1 MPQSAKNTMGSL
13 SQAKTLG
20 GVGSILVL
28 LTIIPTVGVVL
39 AIIGFVMTLI
49 AVKYISDYLQDSA
62 IFRNMIIAIGLSI
75 VGFVV
80 VAVIV
85 AASVFSFIGLGSLNS
100 GTVTPSPGLF
110 GALAGIV
117 VGLVI
122 GWIVLVLSAYFL
134 RKAYNTVGLK
144 LNVGMFKTAAL
155 IYFIGA
161 ILTIIVVGLLLIL
174 IAQILLIVAFFSIPD
189 MPMASGPGLPPSP
202 PGSPSMATQPG
213 APLTGTK
220 FCVKCGASLAQDASF
235 CPNCGASQP
244 PSM

>member
-1 MPQSAKNTMGSL
+1 MGTL

-28 LTIIPTVGVVL
+28 LVFIPTAGVVL
-39 AIIGFVMTLI
+39 AIIGFIMTLI
-49 AVKYISDYLQDSA
+49 AVKYISDDLKDSK
-62 IFRNMIIAIGLSI
+62 IFNDMLIAIALSI

-80 VAVIV
+80 VGVIV
-85 AASVFSFIGLGSLNS
+85 AASVYRFVGLGSIEG
-100 GTVTPSPGLF
+100 GTVTTSTPGL
-110 GALAGIV
+110 GGLIGGIV

-122 GWIVLVLSAYFL
+122 GWIVLIVSSYFL
-134 RKAYNTVGLK
+134 RKAYNEVGLK
-144 LNVGMFKTAAL
+144 LNIPMFKTAAL

-161 ILTIIVVGLLLIL
+161 ILSIIVIGLLLIL

-189 MPMASGPGLPPSP
+189 MMPAGPGMPPPP
-202 PGSPSMATQPG
+202 PGSQMLTTQPG
-213 APLTGTK
+213 TPTAGTK
-220 FCVKCGASLAQDASF
+220 FCVKCGASLAHDASF